1 MKNKKPFAENLRLM
15 LLASLL
21 SLCFIGV
28 SGAAVIDS
36 EEKSTAVEPLAFTGG
51 LTSVDEPEDIQ
62 DFHPQDTWQFFAAS
76 GGVSPALTIPAN
88 IDVVAHP
95 LSPDNTT
102 DSTRVTVV
110 TLNVRNIQVRAKW
123 GIIDDT
129 DAFKIEGN
137 VLLLTSNKAMEYV
150 VTVFVEDEFDLLNDN
165 YINLTAQAILSVNVI
180 SPGIG
185 QVSLIFAVAG
195 KAQDLYTLSAGG
207 GEDITYTIEDGNTN
221 DYFFIA
227 ASVLS
232 VKDEVEAATYILS
245 IKASDTGNSGILVTV
260 EVVPPPSLENVP
272 RLYGVAGQPKD
283 LHTFTASGGIGAKM
297 YTIIAD
303 YEEDYFTLDAG
314 SGALR
319 LLDEAT
325 AEVYIFTVQ
334 TEDTRN
340 NIATVLVTV
349 EVAPALILADAP
361 PFYEFADMTVSLHTF
376 AASGGFD
383 NKTYTIIAGN
393 KSYFALN
400 ADSGVLSL
408 QAAVPGIYTL
418 TVEAKDEHDHKV
430 SALATI
436 DISVALSL
444 AEVPLLSVIVD
455 TTVNLHTLDA
465 GGGFGVKTYTIIGGD
480 DEGHFALDA
489 DSGVLSLQAAVPDV
503 YRLVVQ
509 AKDERDH
516 KVLATVTVEIAPV
529 LMLAVVPTL
538 YAFADT
544 AVSLYIFAANG
555 GFGSKTYTIIAANEK
570 DYFAIDAQSG
580 VLSLSAAAT
589 GIYTLTVQAED
600 ELGHKVSVPATI
612 DISVALLLAEVPLL
626 SVIVDTEVDLY
637 TLTASGGFGVKTY
650 IIVAGN
656 EKKYFALDAGSG
668 LLSSQSGSATGIYRL
683 TVRAVDIHRH
693 FVEVVATVEV
703 LATLSL
709 VDVPLLRAAIGEAV
723 SLHTF
728 ATEGGIG
735 AKTYTII
742 AGNEKDYFALE
753 AASGVL
759 SLLAN
764 APIGLY
770 TLTVQVTDEQG
781 TKASVRATIQGLNLF
796 LADAPSTL
804 YVIVG
809 EAVGLHTFSADG
821 EGGGNTYAIIN
832 NNDGYFAIN
841 DQSGVLSVNANAP
854 IALYTLTVQAMD
866 AESNTATAMAI
877 VEVVPSL
884 SLLDTPRLYGVAG
897 QPKDLY
903 TLTASGGILTKNYII
918 FAGNEKNYF
927 ALDAQSGVLRL
938 LTEATAGVY
947 TLTVQTEDTRK
958 NITTALATV
967 EVAPPLILAN
977 APPFYEFSGITLS
990 LHTFA
995 ASGGFGSKT
1004 YTIIAGNKDYFVL
1017 NAQSGVLSLSAAV
1030 PGNYILTVQ
1039 ATDER
1044 GHIIL
1049 AQAEIAIS
1057 AALSLADAPP
1067 RYYLSGMILSVYTFV
1082 ASGGFGA
1089 KTYTIVAGYE
1099 KDYFAIDAQS
1109 GVLSLSAAAPG
1120 MYTLT
1125 IQAKDRQD
1133 NTVTALA
1140 TIDVSL
1146 ALILADTPPFY
1157 RFAGITE
1164 SLYTLTA
1171 IGGFGKKT
1179 YTIIAGNKD
1188 YFSLDA
1194 QSGVLSLS
1202 AAVPGNYTLTI
1213 QAKDER
1219 DYKILAKATIAI
1231 STTLSLADAPPRYH
1245 LSGMILSVYTFVASG
1260 GFGAKTYTIVA
1271 GYEKDYFAIDAQSG
1285 VLSLS
1290 VAAPG
1295 IYTLTI
1301 QAKDREDNIITA
1313 LATIDVSL
1321 ALLLADA
1328 PTLYAFAGVT
1338 VSLHTFAAIGGFG
1351 DKTYTIT
1358 AGNGEGYFAIDA
1370 QSGVLSLSTAA
1381 VTGNYILAIQ
1391 ATDERDHRILAQATI
1406 AISATL
1412 SLANAPR
1419 LYGVAGQPKDLHTF
1433 TASGGFGDK
1442 TYTIIAGNKSYFAIS
1457 VHSGVLRLLTD
1468 AVLGIYTLTVQAED
1482 IRSNIITALA
1492 TVEVA
1497 PTLILT
1503 DAPTLYAI
1511 VGRAVSLHT
1520 FTVSGG
1526 FDGKT
1531 YAIANN
1537 EDGYFAINAQSG
1549 ALSVL
1554 ANAAVAIYTLTV
1566 QATDIYDHMVEVL
1579 ATVEV
1584 LPSLFLS
1591 DAPTRYG
1598 AAGQTNDLHTFTAS
1612 GGIGAKTYTII
1623 AGHEQGYFALDKDSG
1638 VLSLQA
1644 AALGIYTLTVQVED
1658 GRGNMATALATVE
1671 VLSALRILGVP
1682 RLYGFA
1688 GATMNLHTLSIGGGT
1703 EDITYAIIA
1712 GNKLGYFAI
1721 GGANSDILSLLTTAQ
1736 PGNYTLT
1743 IQVQNALDLS
1753 SVAPVTVEVSAVLAL
1768 ADARRF
1774 YGVAS
1779 QVTSFHTFAAS
1790 GGFGA
1795 KTYTIVAGNDDNYFV
1810 LNAQSGALSFLIS
1823 TEAGLYT
1830 LTVQAEDTRGN
1841 TADALITMEI
1851 SPILAIGDVPKL
1863 TVDSRAATIYAFT
1876 VSGGFDKKVFTIAGG
1891 NEQGRFDLSADGVLS
1906 LQAGVVSLTVYTLA
1920 IEARDARNNIT
1931 TALVTVEV
1939 FLYFFASDAPPI
1951 QKFAGKA
1958 AHLHTFSSEGGVGA
1972 KTYAIKDNAEGYF
1985 TINPTSG
1992 ELSLVVA
1999 PPGFYTLTIQV
2010 SDERKNTTIA
2020 RAEIELLGLVLL
2032 NPPLYVIV
2040 GEDGSFHTLTASGGE
2055 GATYSIIAGNEA
2067 GHFALNAESGV
2078 FSAMNNTVV
2087 TAYRLTVQ
2095 VVNGVYTVQAPFAVY
2110 VRSSLSLA
2118 TVPYL
2123 YGLTAPTEVLHYF
2136 YPGTSGGIGTRTYTI
2151 IAGNEYNDFV
2161 ITSLFGN
2168 LSRLSA
2174 AAGIYTVT
2182 VQVED
2187 VRHNTATAWVTIE
2200 IANALVFEE
2209 VPSFYIAPH
2218 VAMTLHTLTV
2228 SGGFGKKTY
2237 SRLFFLN
2244 NDSNHLTE
2252 SFGVNAQS
2260 GVLSVDPNVPSG
2272 NYIGRLQATDE
2283 RRFRIF
2289 TDVMVAVAATIS
2301 LADASLH
2308 FFDNME
2314 IVHTLAASGG
2324 FGDKTYT
2331 IVAGNDD
2338 FALDAQSGV
2347 LSLSVATHGIYTLT
2361 VEVRDGRGNTDEAL
2375 ATIAISAVLSLAE
2388 VPSFYIV
2395 PGVAMTLHTL
2405 TASGG
2410 FGVKTYTI
2418 FAGNGDGYFA
2428 LDAQSGILS
2437 VKANSTPGDYLVQV
2451 RATDEQDFETAKTV
2465 TVAIA
2470 ENISLA
2476 DASLYIFDNV
2486 EIVHTLAASGGFGD
2500 KTYTIVAGNDDFAL
2514 DAQSGVLSV
2523 SVATQGMYTLTVR
2536 VRDGRGN
2543 TDDALATIAI
2553 SAVLS
2558 LADAPS
2564 FYLFADREAVTLHK
2578 FIAGGGF
2585 GVKTYTITDGNVAN
2599 RFTLDAQSGILSLQA
2614 VVPGV
2619 YTLAIQAKDERD
2631 HSIAALATIEIVK
2644 VLSLADASLYV
2655 LDNVGILLT
2664 FAAIGGFGD
2673 KTYTIED
2680 GNDDG
2685 DFALNAQS
2693 GVLALAAAD
2702 HGIYTLTV
2710 RVRDGRDNTDDAL
2723 ATIAISAVLSLAE
2736 VPPLSVIVDTSESLH
2751 TFAASGGFDDK
2762 TYIIINGS
2770 NYFDLS
2776 ADSGALSLR
2785 ASVAI
2790 AVYMLT
2796 VQVIDARNHMTEA
2809 VVTVEVLPPLSLAD
2823 APRLYGVAAQ
2833 TKNLHTLSA
2842 SGGFGAN
2849 TYTIAATEKD
2859 YFALDAQSGVLR
2871 LLTNAVSGIYTVTVQ
2886 TEDIRSNITTALATV
2901 EVAPALILAEVPLLS
2916 IIVDTTVSLHTF
2928 AASGGFD
2935 NKTYTIIAG
2944 NEEEYFAL
2952 NADSGALS
2960 LQTGAAIAIYTL
2972 TVQAIDVRNH
2982 MTEAVAT
2989 VEVLPTLSLDAPL
3002 LRAAVSQTVDLHTF
3016 AAVGGIGAKTYTI
3029 IGDYQEEYF
3038 ALNAASGVLTLL
3050 GKAPLGFYTLTVQV
3064 ADEQESKARALATI
3078 QVLRLVLADA
3088 PPLYAIVGEAVS
3100 LHTFAAQGGI
3110 GENTYTIIAA
3120 GKGRDYFALD
3130 AQSGVLSVLASATIA
3145 IYTLTVQAMNTD
3157 NNMAPALAI
3166 VEVVSSLSLANAP
3179 RFYEFAGVPK
3189 DLHTFAASGG
3199 IGAKTYTIIAAG
3211 KGRDYFAL
3219 NAHSGVLRLLTN
3231 AVSGMYTLTVQ
3242 AEDTRNNS
3250 DTALATVEVSEPL
3263 TLADAAL
3270 YAFAGVTVS
3279 LHTFTAG
3286 GGFGGKTYT
3295 IIAGNEEDYFVLNAD
3310 SGVLSLSAA
3319 ALGNYTLTIQVED
3332 GYNQTVVAV
3341 ATVAVST
3348 ILSLAGAPPL
3358 DAFTGMILSLRT
3370 FIPMSVHTFTAGGG
3384 FGAKTYSIIAGAQD
3398 YFAIGAASG
3407 VLSVRVSAAMGTY
3420 TLTVQA
3426 EDSQSNAVT
3435 ALATIRITAPF
3446 PLVLVVPP
3454 LTGTRKDEILY
3465 IMAADGG
3472 VGKITYAI
3480 IDGNQDGRFAL
3491 DADGVLS
3498 LQKERQGAYELHV
3511 EAVDSDLPP
3520 SKATAVVSIIITRK
3534 IFMLGG
3540 ANINDVWSSPDGK
3553 NWRQEATGAW
3563 TKRQGYR
3570 GLVHN
3575 GSLYVMGGWTAGSN
3589 RQNDV
3594 WSSPDGISW
3603 ARINHNSGWDTRQH
3617 HEVVSHNGRM
3627 YLMGGFGDRKHRH
3640 GTFYNNDVWSSADGI
3655 TWQRE
3660 GTAGW
3665 ATREKFQAVSHN
3677 GRIYVIGGNAG
3688 SAKSYRDDVWSS
3700 ADGRNWRLE
3709 TKQDWLARKD
3719 HAALSHNGRIYVMGG
3734 HGRHKG
3740 VQLRSLEDVWSSAD
3754 GKNWVQEAAGS
3765 VWPERELHDVVS
3777 FSGRMY
3783 LMGGQGPG
3791 VYKLDYFRDV
3801 LSSNDGKNWVR
3812 ETPIAG
3818 WEGRRGLQLVV
3829 FPPPLDLP
3837 GPTDRVRLKPQT
3849 SAEIHTFQAQQG
3861 DGNYT
3866 YSLFPQ
3872 IAGFSISNDGV
3883 LSTDDTGQLG
3893 DEYILGVLARD
3904 GTGNWAQTEVRVY
3917 FAQLTLAD
3925 ARLTVVPPGSAV
3937 NVHTLVAK
3945 EAVGVPTFAIVSG
3958 NGQGFF
3964 ALDPQHSNILF
3975 MHTNVQH
3982 GVYPLLVEVT
3992 DSAAPPNRATAMIMI
4007 EAAPLFVAD
4016 ASLSAPAR
4024 YPGDIHTFTV
4034 SGGEGTITY
4043 AITGG
4048 DGYFAIG
4055 AGSGVLSVASAE
4067 LGTYNLLLEVV
4078 DSAEP
4083 PNRVTAAVKVEI
4095 DRQIIVLG
4103 GQIADESVVSV
4114 TVVNDVSVSVTVV
4127 SITLVEGVS
4136 VSVTVASVS
4145 VVSVTVVST
4154 FVVNGVSAVN
4164 DVWSSLDGKAWRQ
4177 KTAAAGYPARV
4188 RYQAVVHNGQIYV
4201 MGGSDQ
4207 AEGGTLKRDV
4217 YSSKDGVNW
4226 KRETPTANWSAR
4238 VDHRAVSHQG
4248 RIYVLGGFDGA
4259 GRTNDV
4265 WSSPDGDMWR
4275 LETAAAGWSARRE
4288 HEVVSH
4294 NGRIYVMGGRIGDG
4308 EGYLNDVWSSAD
4320 GKTWTQETAVA
4331 EWFARRDFQAVSH
4344 RGRLYVMGGNISRKY
4359 GTLIKDDEIVSDV
4372 WSSADG
4378 KTWVPESLRTLNSY
4392 RYQLVSYHN
4401 RLYSLGGYNGGRL
4414 NDVWS
4419 SADGVLWGRETPA
4432 AIWAGR
4438 VWHQAV
4444 VFP

>member
-36 EEKSTAVEPLAFTGG
+36 EEKFTAVEPLAFTGG

-62 DFHPQDTWQFFAAS
+62 DFHPQDTWQFFAAG

-88 IDVVAHP
+88 IDVVAP
-95 LSPDNTT
+95 QVDTT
-102 DSTRVTVV
+102 PDSTRVTVV

-137 VLLLTSNKAMEYV
+137 VLLLTSDKAMDYV
-150 VTVFVEDEFDLLNDN
+150 VTVFVEDKFDLLNSN

-232 VKDEVEAATYILS
+232 VKEEVEATTYILS
-245 IKASDTGNSGILVTV
+245 IKASDPGNSGILVTV
-260 EVVPPPSLENVP
+260 EVVPPPSLANVP

-303 YEEDYFTLDAG
+303 YEEDYFALDAQ
-314 SGALR
+314 SGVLR
-319 LLDEAT
+319 LLDEA
-325 AEVYIFTVQ
+325 AAGVYILTVQ

-361 PFYEFADMTVSLHTF
+361 PFYEFADTAVSLHTF
-376 AASGGFD
+376 AASGGFGD
-383 NKTYTIIAGN
+383 KKYGIIAG
-393 KSYFALN
+393 KYATDGSQKTYFVL
-400 ADSGVLSL
+400 DHESGVLSL
-408 QAAVPGIYTL
+408 QAAAPGIYTL
-418 TVEAKDEHDHKV
+418 TVEAQDEQGYKV
-430 SALATI
+430 SAL
-436 DISVALSL
+436 
-444 AEVPLLSVIVD
+444 
-455 TTVNLHTLDA
+455 
-465 GGGFGVKTYTIIGGD
+465 
-480 DEGHFALDA
+480 
-489 DSGVLSLQAAVPDV
+489 
-503 YRLVVQ
+503 
-509 AKDERDH
+509 
-516 KVLATVTVEIAPV
+516 
-529 LMLAVVPTL
+529 
-538 YAFADT
+538 
-544 AVSLYIFAANG
+544 
-555 GFGSKTYTIIAANEK
+555 
-570 DYFAIDAQSG
+570 
-580 VLSLSAAAT
+580 
-589 GIYTLTVQAED
+589 
-600 ELGHKVSVPATI
+600 ATI

-626 SVIVDTEVDLY
+626 SVIIDTTVSLH
-637 TLTASGGFGVKTY
+637 TFAASDGFGVKTY
-650 IIVAGN
+650 TIVAGN
-656 EKKYFALDAGSG
+656 EGKHFALNADSG
-668 LLSSQSGSATGIYRL
+668 LLSSQSDSAIGIYML
-683 TVRAVDIHRH
+683 TVRAVDIHHH

-703 LATLSL
+703 LPTLSL
-709 VDVPLLRAAIGEAV
+709 VGAPLLRAAIGQTV

-742 AGNEKDYFALE
+742 AGNEKNYFALV

-759 SLLAN
+759 SLLAS
-764 APIGLY
+764 ATIGFY

-781 TKASVRATIQGLNLF
+781 TKASVQATIQGLNLF
-796 LADAPSTL
+796 LADAPLTL

-809 EAVGLHTFSADG
+809 EAVSLYTFSADG
-821 EGGGNTYAIIN
+821 GDGVKTYTIIAGNEK
-832 NNDGYFAIN
+832 DYFAIN
-841 DQSGVLSVNANAP
+841 AQSGVLSVLASAT

-866 AESNTATAMAI
+866 TVNNMAPALAI

-897 QPKDLY
+897 QSKDLY
-903 TLTASGGILTKNYII
+903 TLTASGGILTKDYII
-918 FAGNEKNYF
+918 IPDYEKGYF
-927 ALDAQSGVLRL
+927 SLDSQSGVLRL
-938 LTEATAGVY
+938 LTEAAEGVY

-967 EVAPPLILAN
+967 EVAPP
-977 APPFYEFSGITLS
+977 
-990 LHTFA
+990 
-995 ASGGFGSKT
+995 
-1004 YTIIAGNKDYFVL
+1004 
-1017 NAQSGVLSLSAAV
+1017 
-1030 PGNYILTVQ
+1030 
-1039 ATDER
+1039 
-1044 GHIIL
+1044 
-1049 AQAEIAIS
+1049 
-1057 AALSLADAPP
+1057 
-1067 RYYLSGMILSVYTFV
+1067 
-1082 ASGGFGA
+1082 
-1089 KTYTIVAGYE
+1089 
-1099 KDYFAIDAQS
+1099 
-1109 GVLSLSAAAPG
+1109 
-1120 MYTLT
+1120 
-1125 IQAKDRQD
+1125 
-1133 NTVTALA
+1133 
-1140 TIDVSL
+1140 
-1146 ALILADTPPFY
+1146 LILADTPPFY

-1260 GFGAKTYTIVA
+1260 GFGAKTYTIA
-1271 GYEKDYFAIDAQSG
+1271 DGNKDGYFAIDAQSG

-1358 AGNGEGYFAIDA
+1358 AGNEKGYFAIDA

-1433 TASGGFGDK
+1433 NAGGGFGDK
-1442 TYTIIAGNKSYFAIS
+1442 TYTIIAGNKSYFALS

-1482 IRSNIITALA
+1482 TRSNIITALA

-1537 EDGYFAINAQSG
+1537 DDGYFAINAQSG

-1566 QATDIYDHMVEVL
+1566 QATDIHDHMVEVL

-1591 DAPTRYG
+1591 DAPPLYG
-1598 AAGQTNDLHTFTAS
+1598 AGGQTNDLHTFTAS

-1623 AGHEQGYFALDKDSG
+1623 AGHEQGYFAIDKDSG

-1644 AALGIYTLTVQVED
+1644 AALGTYMLTVHVED
-1658 GRGNMATALATVE
+1658 GRGNMTTALATVE
-1671 VLSALRILGVP
+1671 VLSALKILDVP

-1688 GATMNLHTLSIGGGT
+1688 GVTMNLHTLSITGGGT
-1703 EDITYAIIA
+1703 GAITYAIIA
-1712 GNKLGYFAI
+1712 GNKQGYFAI
-1721 GGANSDILSLLTTAQ
+1721 GDNSNILSLLTTAQ

-1743 IQVQNALDLS
+1743 IQVQDELDLS

-1768 ADARRF
+1768 ADAPRF

-1779 QVTSFHTFAAS
+1779 QVKSFHTFAAS

-1795 KTYTIVAGNDDNYFV
+1795 KTYTIVAGNDDDYFV
-1810 LNAQSGALSFLIS
+1810 LNAQSGVLSFLIS

-1851 SPILAIGDVPKL
+1851 SPILAIGDVPRL
-1863 TVDSRAATIYAFT
+1863 VVDSRAATIYAFT

-1939 FLYFFASDAPPI
+1939 FLYFFLSDAPPI

-1958 AHLHTFSSEGGVGA
+1958 THLHTFAAEGGVGA

-1999 PPGFYTLTIQV
+1999 PPGFYTLTIQI
-2010 SDERKNTTIA
+2010 SDERRNTTIA

-2078 FSAMNNTVV
+2078 FSVMNNTVLA
-2087 TAYRLTVQ
+2087 TYNLMVQ
-2095 VVNGVYTVQAPFAVY
+2095 AVNGVYTVQAPFAVH

-2118 TVPYL
+2118 DVPRL
-2123 YGLTAPTEVLHYF
+2123 YGLTGPINVLHYF
-2136 YPGTSGGIGTRTYTI
+2136 HPGTSGGIGTRTYTI
-2151 IAGNEYNDFV
+2151 IADNEYNDFV

-2168 LSRLSA
+2168 LWRSNA

-2187 VRHNTATAWVTIE
+2187 IRHNTATAWVTIE
-2200 IANALVFEE
+2200 IANVLVFEE

-2228 SGGFGKKTY
+2228 SGGFGNKNY
-2237 SRLFFLN
+2237 RLLAFSVAFSG
-2244 NDSNHLTE
+2244 NDRLLALLDG
-2252 SFGVNAQS
+2252 FDLNAQS
-2260 GVLSVDPNVPSG
+2260 GVLLVGTDVPSG
-2272 NYIGRLQATDE
+2272 NYRLQMQAIDE
-2283 RRFRIF
+2283 QGFNIRR
-2289 TDVMVAVAATIS
+2289 DVMVAVAATIS

-2347 LSLSVATHGIYTLT
+2347 LSLSVATQGIYTLT

-2405 TASGG
+2405 TAGGG

-2418 FAGNGDGYFA
+2418 FAGNGDDYFA

-2437 VKANSTPGDYLVQV
+2437 VKANSTPGDYLLQV

-2514 DAQSGVLSV
+2514 DAQSGVLSL
-2523 SVATQGMYTLTVR
+2523 SVATQGIYTLTVR

-2564 FYLFADREAVTLHK
+2564 FYLFADSEAVTLHK

-2585 GVKTYTITDGNVAN
+2585 GVKTYTITDGNVEN

-2673 KTYTIED
+2673 KTYTIEE
-2680 GNDDG
+2680 GNEDG

-2710 RVRDGRDNTDDAL
+2710 RVRDGRDNIDDAL

-2736 VPPLSVIVDTSESLH
+2736 VPPLSVIVDTSGSLH
-2751 TFAASGGFDDK
+2751 TFTASGGFDDK

-2809 VVTVEVLPPLSLAD
+2809 VVTVEVLPILSLAD

-2935 NKTYTIIAG
+2935 NKTYIIIAG
-2944 NEEEYFAL
+2944 NEEKYFAL

-2972 TVQAIDVRNH
+2972 TVQAIDARNH

-3029 IGDYQEEYF
+3029 IAGNEEKYF

-3145 IYTLTVQAMNTD
+3145 IYTLTVQAMNAD

-3199 IGAKTYTIIAAG
+3199 IGTKTYTIIAAG

-3310 SGVLSLSAA
+3310 RGVLSLQAA

-3341 ATVAVST
+3341 ATVAVSA

-3384 FGAKTYSIIAGAQD
+3384 FGAKTYSIIAGEQD

-3420 TLTVQA
+3420 TLAVQA

-3435 ALATIRITAPF
+3435 ALATIRITAPL

-3465 IMAADGG
+3465 VLAADGG

-3480 IDGNQDGRFAL
+3480 IDGNQDERFAL

-3540 ANINDVWSSPDGK
+3540 ADINDVWSSPDGK

-3603 ARINHNSGWDTRQH
+3603 SRISNNNGWETRQH

-3872 IAGFSISNDGV
+3872 VAGFSISNDGV

-3945 EAVGVPTFAIVSG
+3945 EAVGAPTFAILSG

-3964 ALDPQHSNILF
+3964 ALDPQHSDILF

-4067 LGTYNLLLEVV
+4067 LGTYTLLLEVV

-4136 VSVTVASVS
+4136 VSVNVVSVS

-4201 MGGSDQ
+4201 MGGVD
-4207 AEGGTLKRDV
+4207 EVKGGTLKRDV
-4217 YSSKDGVNW
+4217 WSSEDGVNW
-4226 KRETPTANWSAR
+4226 KRETRTADWSAR
-4238 VDHRAVSHQG
+4238 ADHRAVSHQG

-4294 NGRIYVMGGRIGDG
+4294 NGRIYVMGGRVGDG

-4320 GKTWTQETAVA
+4320 GKTWTQETAAA

-4401 RLYSLGGYNGGRL
+4401 RLYSLGGYNAVHL

-4432 AIWAGR
+4432 ASWAGR

>member
-28 SGAAVIDS
+28 SGAAVIDL

-62 DFHPQDTWQFFAAS
+62 DFHPQDTWQFFAA
-76 GGVSPALTIPAN
+76 GGGASPALTIPAN
-88 IDVVAHP
+88 IDVVASP
-95 LSPDNTT
+95 LSPDNAT
-102 DSTRVTVV
+102 DGTRVTVV

-123 GIIDDT
+123 GVIDDM

-137 VLLLTSNKAMEYV
+137 VLLLTSNKAMDYV

-180 SPGIG
+180 SPNIALA
-185 QVSLIFAVAG
+185 QVPLISAVAEI
-195 KAQDLYTLSAGG
+195 AQDLYTLSARGG
-207 GEDITYTIEDGNTN
+207 TEGITYTIEDGDTN
-221 DYFFIA
+221 DYFFIV

-232 VKDEVEAATYILS
+232 VKEGVEAATYTLS
-245 IKASDTGNSGILVTV
+245 IKASDTENSDGILVTV
-260 EVVPPPSLENVP
+260 EVVPPLSLANAQ

-303 YEEDYFTLDAG
+303 YEEDYFALDAD
-314 SGALR
+314 SGVLR

-325 AEVYIFTVQ
+325 AEVYILTVQ

-340 NIATVLVTV
+340 NIATVLATV

-361 PFYEFADMTVSLHTF
+361 PFYKFAGITESLHTLT
-376 AASGGFD
+376 ASGGFGD
-383 NKTYTIIAGN
+383 KTYTIIAGN

-408 QAAVPGIYTL
+408 RAAVPGIYTL
-418 TVEAKDEHDHKV
+418 TVQAEDERDHKV

-455 TTVNLHTLDA
+455 TV
-465 GGGFGVKTYTIIGGD
+465 
-480 DEGHFALDA
+480 
-489 DSGVLSLQAAVPDV
+489 
-503 YRLVVQ
+503 
-509 AKDERDH
+509 
-516 KVLATVTVEIAPV
+516 
-529 LMLAVVPTL
+529 
-538 YAFADT
+538 
-544 AVSLYIFAANG
+544 
-555 GFGSKTYTIIAANEK
+555 
-570 DYFAIDAQSG
+570 
-580 VLSLSAAAT
+580 
-589 GIYTLTVQAED
+589 
-600 ELGHKVSVPATI
+600 
-612 DISVALLLAEVPLL
+612 
-626 SVIVDTEVDLY
+626 VDLY

-650 IIVAGN
+650 TIVADN
-656 EKKYFALDAGSG
+656 EGEHFALDTDSG
-668 LLSSQSGSATGIYRL
+668 LLSSQSDSATGIYRL

-703 LATLSL
+703 LPTLSL
-709 VDVPLLRAAIGEAV
+709 VGAADVLRAAIGEAV

-728 ATEGGIG
+728 STKGGIG

-742 AGNEKDYFALE
+742 AGNEKDYFALD

-759 SLLAN
+759 SLLAS
-764 APIGLY
+764 ATVGFY
-770 TLTVQVTDEQG
+770 TLTVQATDEQG
-781 TKASVRATIQGLNLF
+781 TKASVQATIQALNFF
-796 LADAPSTL
+796 LADAPTL
-804 YVIVG
+804 YAIVG
-809 EAVGLHTFSADG
+809 EAVSLHTFAADG
-821 EGGGNTYAIIN
+821 GSDGAKTYNIIN
-832 NNDGYFAIN
+832 DNEDDYFALN
-841 DQSGVLSVNANAP
+841 AQSGVLSVNASAT
-854 IALYTLTVQAMD
+854 IAIYTLTVQAMD
-866 AESNTATAMAI
+866 IDGNTATASAI
-877 VEVVPSL
+877 VEIVPSL
-884 SLLDTPRLYGVAG
+884 SLLDAPRLYGVAG

-903 TLTASGGILTKNYII
+903 TLTASGGILTKTYTII
-918 FAGNEKNYF
+918 DGNKNYF
-927 ALDAQSGVLRL
+927 FLDDQSGVLRL
-938 LTEATAGVY
+938 LAKATAGVY
-947 TLTVQTEDTRK
+947 TLTVQTEDTRE

-967 EVAPPLILAN
+967 EVAPALILAD
-977 APPFYEFSGITLS
+977 APPFYEFVGITMS

-1004 YTIIAGNKDYFVL
+1004 YTIIAGNVENYFTL
-1017 NAQSGVLSLSAAV
+1017 NAQSGVLSLQGAV
-1030 PGNYILTVQ
+1030 PGNYILAIQ

-1044 GHIIL
+1044 DHIVL
-1049 AQAEIAIS
+1049 AQAIIAIS
-1057 AALSLADAPP
+1057 ATLSLADAPP
-1067 RYYLSGMILSVYTFV
+1067 RYHLSSMTLSVYTFV

-1089 KTYTIVAGYE
+1089 KTYTIEEGHE
-1099 KDYFAIDAQS
+1099 QGYFAIDAQS
-1109 GVLSLSAAAPG
+1109 GVLSL
-1120 MYTLT
+1120 
-1125 IQAKDRQD
+1125 QA
-1133 NTVTALA
+1133 
-1140 TIDVSL
+1140 
-1146 ALILADTPPFY
+1146 
-1157 RFAGITE
+1157 
-1164 SLYTLTA
+1164 
-1171 IGGFGKKT
+1171 
-1179 YTIIAGNKD
+1179 
-1188 YFSLDA
+1188 
-1194 QSGVLSLS
+1194 
-1202 AAVPGNYTLTI
+1202 
-1213 QAKDER
+1213 
-1219 DYKILAKATIAI
+1219 
-1231 STTLSLADAPPRYH
+1231 
-1245 LSGMILSVYTFVASG
+1245 
-1260 GFGAKTYTIVA
+1260 
-1271 GYEKDYFAIDAQSG
+1271 
-1285 VLSLS
+1285 
-1290 VAAPG
+1290 AAPG
-1295 IYTLTI
+1295 IYTLTV

-1358 AGNGEGYFAIDA
+1358 AGNGKGYFAIDA

-1381 VTGNYILAIQ
+1381 VPGNYILAIQ
-1391 ATDERDHRILAQATI
+1391 ATDERDHIILAQATI

-1412 SLANAPR
+1412 SLADAPR

-1433 TASGGFGDK
+1433 TVSGGFGGR
-1442 TYTIIAGNKSYFAIS
+1442 TYTVIAGNKSYFALS
-1457 VHSGVLRLLTD
+1457 VHSGVLHLLTD

-1482 IRSNIITALA
+1482 TRSNIITALA
-1492 TVEVA
+1492 TVEVG
-1497 PTLILT
+1497 PTLILA
-1503 DAPTLYAI
+1503 DAPTLYA
-1511 VGRAVSLHT
+1511 VAGGAVSLHA

-1537 EDGYFAINAQSG
+1537 EDGYFAIDAQSG

-1554 ANAAVAIYTLTV
+1554 ANAAAAIYTLTV
-1566 QATDIYDHMVEVL
+1566 QATDIHDHMVEAL

-1591 DAPTRYG
+1591 DAPTLYG
-1598 AAGQTNDLHTFTAS
+1598 AGGQTNDLHTFTAS

-1623 AGHEQGYFALDKDSG
+1623 AGHEQGYFALNKDSG

-1644 AALGIYTLTVQVED
+1644 ATLGTYTLTVQVKD

-1671 VLSALRILGVP
+1671 VLPPLEIRDVP
-1682 RLYGFA
+1682 RLYGLA
-1688 GATMNLHTLSIGGGT
+1688 GVTINLHTLSITGGGT
-1703 EDITYAIIA
+1703 GAITYAIIA

-1721 GGANSDILSLLTTAQ
+1721 GANSDILSLLTTAL
-1736 PGNYTLT
+1736 PGHYTLT
-1743 IQVQNALDLS
+1743 IQVQDELDLS
-1753 SVAPVTVEVSAVLAL
+1753 SMAPVTVEVSAVLVL
-1768 ADARRF
+1768 ADAPRF
-1774 YGVAS
+1774 YGVAT
-1779 QVTSFHTFAAS
+1779 QVKSFHTFAAS

-1795 KTYTIVAGNDDNYFV
+1795 KTYTIVAGNENYFA
-1810 LNAQSGALSFLIS
+1810 LNAQSGVLSFLVS
-1823 TEAGLYT
+1823 TEVGFYT

-1851 SPILAIGDVPKL
+1851 SPILAIDDVPRLSVVNK
-1863 TVDSRAATIYAFT
+1863 AATIYTFA
-1876 VSGGFDKKVFTIAGG
+1876 VSGGFDKKTFTIVGG
-1891 NEQGRFDLSADGVLS
+1891 NTKGYFDLSAGGLLS
-1906 LQAGVVSLTVYTLA
+1906 LQAGVEMMAVYTLA
-1920 IEARDARNNIT
+1920 IQVKDARNNIT

-1939 FLYFFASDAPPI
+1939 FQNLSLSVALGI
-1951 QKFAGKA
+1951 QQFAGEA
-1958 AHLHTFSSEGGVGA
+1958 AHLHTFAAEGGA
-1972 KTYAIKDNAEGYF
+1972 WIKTYAIEGNTQGYF

-1992 ELSLVVA
+1992 ELSLVAA
-1999 PPGFYTLTIQV
+1999 PVGFYTLTIQV
-2010 SDERKNTTIA
+2010 SDELKNTEIA
-2020 RAEIELLGLVLL
+2020 RAEIELLGLVLSS
-2032 NPPLYVIV
+2032 PPRLSAIV
-2040 GEDGSFHTLTASGGE
+2040 GEGDASLYTFAVKGGGE
-2055 GATYSIIAGNEA
+2055 G
-2067 GHFALNAESGV
+2067 ES
-2078 FSAMNNTVV
+2078 
-2087 TAYRLTVQ
+2087 
-2095 VVNGVYTVQAPFAVY
+2095 
-2110 VRSSLSLA
+2110 
-2118 TVPYL
+2118 
-2123 YGLTAPTEVLHYF
+2123 
-2136 YPGTSGGIGTRTYTI
+2136 TYTI
-2151 IAGNEYNDFV
+2151 IAGNQAGYFAIDQNGVFSVLNNTVVATYNLIVQVTNGVYTSQAPVIVEVVSSLSLADAPRLYGLTASPEQLHIFAASGGIGAKTYIIVADNEDDDFA
-2161 ITSLFGN
+2161 
-2168 LSRLSA
+2168 LSA
-2174 AAGIYTVT
+2174 DGGVLSQVNATVGIYTLT

-2187 VRHNTATAWVTIE
+2187 VRHNMVTALATIE
-2200 IANALVFEE
+2200 ITTALVLEE
-2209 VPSFYIAPH
+2209 VPSFYISPG
-2218 VAMTLHTLTV
+2218 VAMNLHTLTA
-2228 SGGFGKKTY
+2228 SGGFGGKTY
-2237 SRLFFLN
+2237 LITDGNGDDYFAL
-2244 NDSNHLTE
+2244 
-2252 SFGVNAQS
+2252 NAQS
-2260 GVLSVDPNVPSG
+2260 GILSVKANSTPGD
-2272 NYIGRLQATDE
+2272 YLLQVQARDE
-2283 RRFRIF
+2283 QNFEAAKTVTVVI
-2289 TDVMVAVAATIS
+2289 AATLS
-2301 LADASLH
+2301 LADASLY
-2308 FFDNME
+2308 FLDNME

-2324 FGDKTYT
+2324 FGAKTYT

-2338 FALDAQSGV
+2338 FTLDAQSGV
-2347 LSLSVATHGIYTLT
+2347 LSLSVATQGIYTLT
-2361 VEVRDGRGNTDEAL
+2361 VEVRDERDNTDDAL

-2388 VPSFYIV
+2388 VPPFYLFA
-2395 PGVAMTLHTL
+2395 GMTMNLHTL

-2410 FGVKTYTI
+2410 FGDKTYLITD
-2418 FAGNGDGYFA
+2418 GNGDDYFA

-2437 VKANSTPGDYLVQV
+2437 VKANSTPGNYLLQV
-2451 RATDEQDFETAKTV
+2451 LARDEQNFEAAKTV
-2465 TVAIA
+2465 TVAIV
-2470 ENISLA
+2470 ETLSLA

-2486 EIVHTLAASGGFGD
+2486 GIVHTFAASGGFGD
-2500 KTYTIVAGNDDFAL
+2500 KTYTILEGNEDGDFAL
-2514 DAQSGVLSV
+2514 NAQSGVLSL
-2523 SVATQGMYTLTVR
+2523 SVATQGIYTLTVE

-2564 FYLFADREAVTLHK
+2564 FYLFADSEAVTLHK
-2578 FIAGGGF
+2578 FIASGGF

-2619 YTLAIQAKDERD
+2619 YTLAVQAKDERD
-2631 HSIAALATIEIVK
+2631 YIIAALATIEIAATI
-2644 VLSLADASLYV
+2644 SLADASLYV

-2710 RVRDGRDNTDDAL
+2710 RVRDGRDNFDDAL
-2723 ATIAISAVLSLAE
+2723 ATIAITAVLSLAE
-2736 VPPLSVIVDTSESLH
+2736 VPPLSVIVDTPGSLH

-2842 SGGFGAN
+2842 IGGFGAN
-2849 TYTIAATEKD
+2849 TYTIADTEKD

-2871 LLTNAVSGIYTVTVQ
+2871 LLTDAMAGIYTVTVQ

-2901 EVAPALILAEVPLLS
+2901 EVAPALILAEVSLLS

-2944 NEEEYFAL
+2944 NEEKYFAL
-2952 NADSGALS
+2952 NADSGVLS

-3002 LRAAVSQTVDLHTF
+3002 LRAAVSQTVDVHTF
-3016 AAVGGIGAKTYTI
+3016 AAVGGIGVKTYTI
-3029 IGDYQEEYF
+3029 IGDYQEDYF
-3038 ALNAASGVLTLL
+3038 AINAASGVLTLL
-3050 GKAPLGFYTLTVQV
+3050 GKATLGFYTLTVQV

-3078 QVLRLVLADA
+3078 QILQLVLADV
-3088 PPLYAIVGEAVS
+3088 PPLYAIAGEAVS
-3100 LHTFAAQGGI
+3100 LHTFAAQGGS

-3120 GKGRDYFALD
+3120 DKGRDYFALD
-3130 AQSGVLSVLASATIA
+3130 AQSGVLSVLASATVA
-3145 IYTLTVQAMNTD
+3145 IYTLTVQAMNAD

-3286 GGFGGKTYT
+3286 GGFGDKTYT

-3310 SGVLSLSAA
+3310 RGVLSLQAA

-3341 ATVAVST
+3341 ATVAVSA

-3358 DAFTGMILSLRT
+3358 DAFTGMISVRT

-3384 FGAKTYSIIAGAQD
+3384 FGAKTYTIIAGEQD
-3398 YFAIGAASG
+3398 YFSLGAASG

-3465 IMAADGG
+3465 VLAADGG

-3480 IDGNQDGRFAL
+3480 IDGNQDERFAL

-3520 SKATAVVSIIITRK
+3520 SKATAAVSIVISRQ
-3534 IFMLGG
+3534 IFVLGG

-3553 NWRQEATGAW
+3553 NWRQMATGAW
-3563 TKRQGYR
+3563 TKREGYR
-3570 GLVHN
+3570 GVVHN
-3575 GSLYVMGGWTAGSN
+3575 GILYVMGGWTASST

-3603 ARINHNSGWDTRQH
+3603 ARISDDNGWDTRQH

-3627 YLMGGFGDRKHRH
+3627 YLMGGFGDRKPDH
-3640 GTFYNNDVWSSADGI
+3640 GTEYKNDVWSSADGI
-3655 TWQRE
+3655 TWQWE

-3665 ATREKFQAVSHN
+3665 SKREKFQAVSHN

-3740 VQLRSLEDVWSSAD
+3740 VQLRSLEDVWSSVD

-3765 VWPERELHDVVS
+3765 VWPQRELHDVVS

-3812 ETPIAG
+3812 ETPFAG
-3818 WEGRRGLQLVV
+3818 WDGRRGLQLVV
-3829 FPPPLDLP
+3829 FPPPLALS
-3837 GPTDRVRLKPQT
+3837 GPTERIRLKPETPAQ
-3849 SAEIHTFQAQQG
+3849 IHAFQAQQG

-3866 YSLFPQ
+3866 YKLFPQ
-3872 IAGFSISNDGV
+3872 IAGFAISNDGV
-3883 LSTDDTGQLG
+3883 LSTDGSGQVG
-3893 DEYILGVLARD
+3893 DEYILTVLALD
-3904 GTGNWAQTEVRVY
+3904 STGNWAQAEVRVY

-3925 ARLTVVPPGSAV
+3925 VRLTVVPPGFAV

-3945 EAVGVPTFAIVSG
+3945 EAVGSQTFAIVSG
-3958 NGQGFF
+3958 NQQGFF
-3964 ALDPQHSNILF
+3964 ALDPPHSDILL
-3975 MHTNVQH
+3975 MHANVQQ

-3992 DSAAPPNRATAMIMI
+3992 DSAEPPNRATAMIMI

-4034 SGGEGTITY
+4034 IGGKGAITY
-4043 AITGG
+4043 AITRD
-4048 DGYFAIG
+4048 DGYFAID
-4055 AGSGVLSVASAE
+4055 ASSGVLSVASAE
-4067 LGTYNLLLEVV
+4067 LGTYNLLLEVT

-4083 PNRVTAAVKVEI
+4083 PNRATAAVKVEI
-4095 DRQIIVLG
+4095 NRQIIVLG
-4103 GQIADESVVSV
+4103 GQIV
-4114 TVVNDVSVSVTVV
+4114 TTATV
-4127 SITLVEGVS
+4127 
-4136 VSVTVASVS
+4136 
-4145 VVSVTVVST
+4145 
-4154 FVVNGVSAVN
+4154 AVN

-4188 RYQAVVHNGQIYV
+4188 GYQAVVHNGQIYV
-4201 MGGSDQ
+4201 MGGVDKVKD
-4207 AEGGTLKRDV
+4207 GTLKRDV
-4217 YSSKDGVNW
+4217 YSSEDGVNW
-4226 KRETPTANWSAR
+4226 TRETPTADWSAR
-4238 VDHRAVSHQG
+4238 ADHRAVSHQG
-4248 RIYVLGGFDGA
+4248 RIYVLGGLHVFYDVQN
-4259 GRTNDV
+4259 TILITILKNDV
-4265 WSSPDGDMWR
+4265 WSSADGKNWVQ
-4275 LETAAAGWSARRE
+4275 ETAAAEWSARRE

-4320 GKTWTQETAVA
+4320 GATWVQETAAA
-4331 EWFARRDFQAVSH
+4331 EWLARKDFQAVSH
-4344 RGRLYVMGGNISRKY
+4344 RGRLYVMGGKASYKY
-4359 GTLIKDDEIVSDV
+4359 EALIKDDVPVSDV
-4372 WSSADG
+4372 WSSEDG
-4378 KTWVPESLRTLNSY
+4378 KTWVPESLRTLNSV

-4432 AIWAGR
+4432 ASWAGR

>member
-1 MKNKKPFAENLRLM
+1 MLNSHKIEIFISSIKDRLLKNKKPFAENLRLM

-62 DFHPQDTWQFFAAS
+62 DFHPQDTWQFFAA
-76 GGVSPALTIPAN
+76 GGGASPALTIPAN
-88 IDVVAHP
+88 IDVVAP
-95 LSPDNTT
+95 QLRDTAT
-102 DSTRVTVV
+102 DDTSLRVTVV

-137 VLLLTSNKAMEYV
+137 VLLLTSDKAMDYV

-207 GEDITYTIEDGNTN
+207 GAEDITYTIEDGNTN

-232 VKDEVEAATYILS
+232 VKEEVEATTYILS
-245 IKASDTGNSGILVTV
+245 IKASDTGNSGVLVTV
-260 EVVPPPSLENVP
+260 EVVPPPSLANVP

-283 LHTFTASGGIGAKM
+283 LYTFTASDGIGAKM

-303 YEEDYFTLDAG
+303 YEEEYFALDAD
-314 SGALR
+314 SGVLR
-319 LLDEAT
+319 LLDEA
-325 AEVYIFTVQ
+325 AAGVYTLTVQ

-349 EVAPALILADAP
+349 DVAHAMMLADAP
-361 PFYEFADMTVSLHTF
+361 PFYEFAGTAVSLHTF

-383 NKTYTIIAGN
+383 GKTYTIIDGD
-393 KSYFALN
+393 KSYFALD

-418 TVEAKDEHDHKV
+418 TVEAQDAQGYKV
-430 SALATI
+430 SAL
-436 DISVALSL
+436 
-444 AEVPLLSVIVD
+444 
-455 TTVNLHTLDA
+455 
-465 GGGFGVKTYTIIGGD
+465 
-480 DEGHFALDA
+480 
-489 DSGVLSLQAAVPDV
+489 
-503 YRLVVQ
+503 
-509 AKDERDH
+509 
-516 KVLATVTVEIAPV
+516 
-529 LMLAVVPTL
+529 
-538 YAFADT
+538 
-544 AVSLYIFAANG
+544 
-555 GFGSKTYTIIAANEK
+555 
-570 DYFAIDAQSG
+570 
-580 VLSLSAAAT
+580 
-589 GIYTLTVQAED
+589 
-600 ELGHKVSVPATI
+600 ATI

-626 SVIVDTEVDLY
+626 SVIVDTTVSLH
-637 TLTASGGFGVKTY
+637 TFAASDGFGVKTY
-650 IIVAGN
+650 TIVAGN
-656 EKKYFALDAGSG
+656 EEKYFALNADSG
-668 LLSSQSGSATGIYRL
+668 LLSSQSDSATGIYRL

-703 LATLSL
+703 LPTLSL
-709 VDVPLLRAAIGEAV
+709 VGAPLLRAAIGQTV

-742 AGNEKDYFALE
+742 AGNEKNYFVLD

-781 TKASVRATIQGLNLF
+781 TKASVQATIQGLNLF
-796 LADAPSTL
+796 LADAPLTL

-809 EAVGLHTFSADG
+809 EAVSLHTFSADG
-821 EGGGNTYAIIN
+821 GDGVKTYTIIAGNEK
-832 NNDGYFAIN
+832 DYFAIN
-841 DQSGVLSVNANAP
+841 AQSGVLSVLPNAT

-866 AESNTATAMAI
+866 TVNNMAPALAI

-884 SLLDTPRLYGVAG
+884 SLSHVSSLYGVAG
-897 QPKDLY
+897 QPKDLH
-903 TLTASGGILTKNYII
+903 TVVASGGILTKTYTII
-918 FAGNEKNYF
+918 ENNEDYF
-927 ALDAQSGVLRL
+927 SLDPQSGVLSL
-938 LTEATAGVY
+938 LAAATARVY
-947 TLTVQTEDTRK
+947 ILTVQVEDTRK
-958 NITTALATV
+958 NTATVLATV
-967 EVAPPLILAN
+967 EVAPPLILADT
-977 APPFYEFSGITLS
+977 PPFYRFAGITES
-990 LHTFA
+990 LYTLT
-995 ASGGFGSKT
+995 ASGGFGKKT
-1004 YTIIAGNKDYFVL
+1004 YTIIAGNKDYFSL

-1030 PGNYILTVQ
+1030 PGNYTLTIQ

-1044 GHIIL
+1044 DHRIL

-1057 AALSLADAPP
+1057 VTLSLADAPP

-1089 KTYTIVAGYE
+1089 KTYTIADGN
-1099 KDYFAIDAQS
+1099 KDGYFAI
-1109 GVLSLSAAAPG
+1109 
-1120 MYTLT
+1120 
-1125 IQAKDRQD
+1125 
-1133 NTVTALA
+1133 N
-1140 TIDVSL
+1140 
-1146 ALILADTPPFY
+1146 
-1157 RFAGITE
+1157 
-1164 SLYTLTA
+1164 
-1171 IGGFGKKT
+1171 
-1179 YTIIAGNKD
+1179 
-1188 YFSLDA
+1188 
-1194 QSGVLSLS
+1194 
-1202 AAVPGNYTLTI
+1202 
-1213 QAKDER
+1213 
-1219 DYKILAKATIAI
+1219 
-1231 STTLSLADAPPRYH
+1231 
-1245 LSGMILSVYTFVASG
+1245 
-1260 GFGAKTYTIVA
+1260 
-1271 GYEKDYFAIDAQSG
+1271 AQSG

-1295 IYTLTI
+1295 IYTLTV

-1338 VSLHTFAAIGGFG
+1338 VSLHTFAAMGGFG

-1358 AGNGEGYFAIDA
+1358 AGNEKGYFAIDA
-1370 QSGVLSLSTAA
+1370 QSGVLSLSAA

-1412 SLANAPR
+1412 SLANAPP

-1442 TYTIIAGNKSYFAIS
+1442 TYTIIAGNKSYFALS

-1511 VGRAVSLHT
+1511 VGRAVSLHA

-1591 DAPTRYG
+1591 DAPPLYG
-1598 AAGQTNDLHTFTAS
+1598 AGGQTNDLHTFTAS

-1623 AGHEQGYFALDKDSG
+1623 AGHEQGYFAIDKDSG

-1644 AALGIYTLTVQVED
+1644 AALGTYMLTVQVED
-1658 GRGNMATALATVE
+1658 GRGNMTTALATVE
-1671 VLSALRILGVP
+1671 VLSALKILGVP

-1688 GATMNLHTLSIGGGT
+1688 GVTMNLHTLSITGGGT
-1703 EDITYAIIA
+1703 GAITYAIIA
-1712 GNKLGYFAI
+1712 GNEKGYFAI
-1721 GGANSDILSLLTTAQ
+1721 GDNSDILSLLTTAQ

-1743 IQVQNALDLS
+1743 IQVQDELDLS

-1768 ADARRF
+1768 ADAPRF

-1779 QVTSFHTFAAS
+1779 QVKSFHTFAAS

-1795 KTYTIVAGNDDNYFV
+1795 KTYTIVAGNENYFV

-1958 AHLHTFSSEGGVGA
+1958 AHLHTFAAEGGVGA

-1992 ELSLVVA
+1992 ELSLVAA
-1999 PPGFYTLTIQV
+1999 PAGFYTLTIQI
-2010 SDERKNTTIA
+2010 SDERRNTTIA

-2032 NPPLYVIV
+2032 NPPLFVIV
-2040 GEDGSFHTLTASGGE
+2040 GEDGSFHTLSVSGGE

-2067 GHFALNAESGV
+2067 GYFSLNAESGV

-2095 VVNGVYTVQAPFAVY
+2095 VVNGVYTVQAPFAVH

-2118 TVPYL
+2118 DVPRL
-2123 YGLTAPTEVLHYF
+2123 YGLTAPRKVLRYF
-2136 YPGTSGGIGTRTYTI
+2136 HSDVSGGIGARTYTI
-2151 IAGNEYNDFV
+2151 IAGNEDDDF
-2161 ITSLFGN
+2161 SFSFDQ

-2200 IANALVFEE
+2200 IANALVFEG

-2237 SRLFFLN
+2237 SRLYFVN
-2244 NDSNHLTE
+2244 NDSNHYLNG

-2272 NYIGRLQATDE
+2272 NYIGRVQATDG
-2283 RRFRIF
+2283 RGFRMF

-2361 VEVRDGRGNTDEAL
+2361 VEVRDGRGNTDDAL

-2486 EIVHTLAASGGFGD
+2486 EIVHTLAASGGFGA

-2514 DAQSGVLSV
+2514 DAQSGVLSL
-2523 SVATQGMYTLTVR
+2523 SVATQGIYTLTVR

-2564 FYLFADREAVTLHK
+2564 FYLFADSEAVTLHK

-2710 RVRDGRDNTDDAL
+2710 RVRDGRGNFDDAL

-2736 VPPLSVIVDTSESLH
+2736 VPPLSVIVDTSGSLH

-2944 NEEEYFAL
+2944 NEEKYFAL

-2972 TVQAIDVRNH
+2972 TVQAIDARNH
-2982 MTEAVAT
+2982 MTETVAT

-3002 LRAAVSQTVDLHTF
+3002 LRAAVSQTVDVHTF

-3029 IGDYQEEYF
+3029 IAGNKEEYF

-3120 GKGRDYFALD
+3120 DKGRDYFALD
-3130 AQSGVLSVLASATIA
+3130 AQSGVLSVLASATVA
-3145 IYTLTVQAMNTD
+3145 IYTLTVQAMNAD

-3286 GGFGGKTYT
+3286 GGFGDKTYT

-3310 SGVLSLSAA
+3310 RGVLSLQAA

-3341 ATVAVST
+3341 ATVAVSA

-3384 FGAKTYSIIAGAQD
+3384 FGAKTYTIIAGAQD

-3426 EDSQSNAVT
+3426 EDSQSNAVM

-3540 ANINDVWSSPDGK
+3540 ANINDIWSSPDGK

-3563 TKRQGYR
+3563 TKREGYR

-3603 ARINHNSGWDTRQH
+3603 ARIVHHAGWGARQH

-3627 YLMGGFGDRKHRH
+3627 YLMGGFGNRNRIVTEYK
-3640 GTFYNNDVWSSADGI
+3640 NDVWSSADGI

-3740 VQLRSLEDVWSSAD
+3740 VDLRSLEDVWSSAD

-3765 VWPERELHDVVS
+3765 VWPQRELHDVVS
-3777 FSGRMY
+3777 FDGRMY

-3849 SAEIHTFQAQQG
+3849 SAQIHAFQAQQG

-3872 IAGFSISNDGV
+3872 IAGFAISNDGV
-3883 LSTDDTGQLG
+3883 LSTDGSGQLG
-3893 DEYILGVLARD
+3893 DEYILTVLVRD

-3945 EAVGVPTFAIVSG
+3945 EAVGAPTFAILSG

-3964 ALDPQHSNILF
+3964 ALDPQHSDILF

-4024 YPGDIHTFTV
+4024 YPGDIHTFTAI
-4034 SGGEGTITY
+4034 GGEGAITY

-4048 DGYFAIG
+4048 DGYFAID

-4067 LGTYNLLLEVV
+4067 LGTYNLLLEVT
-4078 DSAEP
+4078 DSAELT
-4083 PNRVTAAVKVEI
+4083 NRVTAAVKVEI

-4103 GQIADESVVSV
+4103 GQIVTTA
-4114 TVVNDVSVSVTVV
+4114 TVV
-4127 SITLVEGVS
+4127 
-4136 VSVTVASVS
+4136 
-4145 VVSVTVVST
+4145 
-4154 FVVNGVSAVN
+4154 VN

-4177 KTAAAGYPARV
+4177 KTPAAGYPARV
-4188 RYQAVVHNGQIYV
+4188 GYQAVVHDGEIYV
-4201 MGGSDQ
+4201 MGGNNQ
-4207 AEGGTLKRDV
+4207 VEGGTLKRDV
-4217 YSSKDGVNW
+4217 WSSGDGVNW
-4226 KRETPTANWSAR
+4226 TRKTPTAGWSAR
-4238 VDHRAVSHQG
+4238 TDHRAISHNE
-4248 RIYVLGGFDGA
+4248 RIYVLGGLNVYVQK
-4259 GRTNDV
+4259 TTQNTILITILKNDV
-4265 WSSPDGDMWR
+4265 WSSADGNMWR

-4320 GKTWTQETAVA
+4320 GATWVQETAAA

-4432 AIWAGR
+4432 AGWAGR

>member
-1 MKNKKPFAENLRLM
+1 
-15 LLASLL
+15 
-21 SLCFIGV
+21 
-28 SGAAVIDS
+28 
-36 EEKSTAVEPLAFTGG
+36 
-51 LTSVDEPEDIQ
+51 
-62 DFHPQDTWQFFAAS
+62 
-76 GGVSPALTIPAN
+76 
-88 IDVVAHP
+88 
-95 LSPDNTT
+95 
-102 DSTRVTVV
+102 
-110 TLNVRNIQVRAKW
+110 
-123 GIIDDT
+123 
-129 DAFKIEGN
+129 
-137 VLLLTSNKAMEYV
+137 
-150 VTVFVEDEFDLLNDN
+150 
-165 YINLTAQAILSVNVI
+165 
-180 SPGIG
+180 
-185 QVSLIFAVAG
+185 
-195 KAQDLYTLSAGG
+195 
-207 GEDITYTIEDGNTN
+207 
-221 DYFFIA
+221 
-227 ASVLS
+227 
-232 VKDEVEAATYILS
+232 
-245 IKASDTGNSGILVTV
+245 
-260 EVVPPPSLENVP
+260 
-272 RLYGVAGQPKD
+272 
-283 LHTFTASGGIGAKM
+283 
-297 YTIIAD
+297 
-303 YEEDYFTLDAG
+303 
-314 SGALR
+314 
-319 LLDEAT
+319 
-325 AEVYIFTVQ
+325 
-334 TEDTRN
+334 
-340 NIATVLVTV
+340 
-349 EVAPALILADAP
+349 
-361 PFYEFADMTVSLHTF
+361 
-376 AASGGFD
+376 
-383 NKTYTIIAGN
+383 
-393 KSYFALN
+393 
-400 ADSGVLSL
+400 
-408 QAAVPGIYTL
+408 
-418 TVEAKDEHDHKV
+418 
-430 SALATI
+430 
-436 DISVALSL
+436 
-444 AEVPLLSVIVD
+444 
-455 TTVNLHTLDA
+455 
-465 GGGFGVKTYTIIGGD
+465 
-480 DEGHFALDA
+480 
-489 DSGVLSLQAAVPDV
+489 
-503 YRLVVQ
+503 
-509 AKDERDH
+509 
-516 KVLATVTVEIAPV
+516 
-529 LMLAVVPTL
+529 
-538 YAFADT
+538 
-544 AVSLYIFAANG
+544 
-555 GFGSKTYTIIAANEK
+555 
-570 DYFAIDAQSG
+570 
-580 VLSLSAAAT
+580 
-589 GIYTLTVQAED
+589 
-600 ELGHKVSVPATI
+600 
-612 DISVALLLAEVPLL
+612 
-626 SVIVDTEVDLY
+626 
-637 TLTASGGFGVKTY
+637 
-650 IIVAGN
+650 
-656 EKKYFALDAGSG
+656 
-668 LLSSQSGSATGIYRL
+668 
-683 TVRAVDIHRH
+683 
-693 FVEVVATVEV
+693 
-703 LATLSL
+703 
-709 VDVPLLRAAIGEAV
+709 
-723 SLHTF
+723 
-728 ATEGGIG
+728 
-735 AKTYTII
+735 
-742 AGNEKDYFALE
+742 
-753 AASGVL
+753 
-759 SLLAN
+759 
-764 APIGLY
+764 
-770 TLTVQVTDEQG
+770 
-781 TKASVRATIQGLNLF
+781 
-796 LADAPSTL
+796 
-804 YVIVG
+804 
-809 EAVGLHTFSADG
+809 
-821 EGGGNTYAIIN
+821 
-832 NNDGYFAIN
+832 
-841 DQSGVLSVNANAP
+841 
-854 IALYTLTVQAMD
+854 
-866 AESNTATAMAI
+866 
-877 VEVVPSL
+877 
-884 SLLDTPRLYGVAG
+884 
-897 QPKDLY
+897 
-903 TLTASGGILTKNYII
+903 
-918 FAGNEKNYF
+918 
-927 ALDAQSGVLRL
+927 
-938 LTEATAGVY
+938 
-947 TLTVQTEDTRK
+947 
-958 NITTALATV
+958 
-967 EVAPPLILAN
+967 
-977 APPFYEFSGITLS
+977 
-990 LHTFA
+990 
-995 ASGGFGSKT
+995 
-1004 YTIIAGNKDYFVL
+1004 
-1017 NAQSGVLSLSAAV
+1017 
-1030 PGNYILTVQ
+1030 
-1039 ATDER
+1039 
-1044 GHIIL
+1044 
-1049 AQAEIAIS
+1049 
-1057 AALSLADAPP
+1057 
-1067 RYYLSGMILSVYTFV
+1067 MILSVYTFV

-1089 KTYTIVAGYE
+1089 KTYTI
-1099 KDYFAIDAQS
+1099 
-1109 GVLSLSAAAPG
+1109 
-1120 MYTLT
+1120 
-1125 IQAKDRQD
+1125 
-1133 NTVTALA
+1133 
-1140 TIDVSL
+1140 
-1146 ALILADTPPFY
+1146 AD
-1157 RFAGITE
+1157 
-1164 SLYTLTA
+1164 
-1171 IGGFGKKT
+1171 
-1179 YTIIAGNKD
+1179 GNKD
-1188 YFSLDA
+1188 
-1194 QSGVLSLS
+1194 G
-1202 AAVPGNYTLTI
+1202 
-1213 QAKDER
+1213 
-1219 DYKILAKATIAI
+1219 
-1231 STTLSLADAPPRYH
+1231 
-1245 LSGMILSVYTFVASG
+1245 
-1260 GFGAKTYTIVA
+1260 
-1271 GYEKDYFAIDAQSG
+1271 YFAIDAQSG

-1358 AGNGEGYFAIDA
+1358 AGNGKGYFAIDA

-1381 VTGNYILAIQ
+1381 VIGNYILAIQ

-1412 SLANAPR
+1412 SLANAPP

-1433 TASGGFGDK
+1433 NAGGGFGDK
-1442 TYTIIAGNKSYFAIS
+1442 TYTIIAGNKSYFALS

-1554 ANAAVAIYTLTV
+1554 ANAAVASYTLTV

-1591 DAPTRYG
+1591 DAPPLYG
-1598 AAGQTNDLHTFTAS
+1598 AGGQTNDLHTFTAS

-1623 AGHEQGYFALDKDSG
+1623 AGHEQGYFAIDKDSG

-1644 AALGIYTLTVQVED
+1644 AALGTYMLTVQVED
-1658 GRGNMATALATVE
+1658 GRGNMTTALATVE
-1671 VLSALRILGVP
+1671 VLSALKILDVP

-1688 GATMNLHTLSIGGGT
+1688 GVTMNLHTLSITGGGT
-1703 EDITYAIIA
+1703 GAITYAIIA
-1712 GNKLGYFAI
+1712 GNEKGYFAI
-1721 GGANSDILSLLTTAQ
+1721 GDNSNILSLLTTAQ

-1743 IQVQNALDLS
+1743 IQVQDELDLS

-1768 ADARRF
+1768 ADAPRF

-1795 KTYTIVAGNDDNYFV
+1795 KTYTIVVGNEDDYFV

-1939 FLYFFASDAPPI
+1939 FLYFFSSDAPPI

-1958 AHLHTFSSEGGVGA
+1958 AHLHTFAAEGGVGA

-1992 ELSLVVA
+1992 ELSLVAALEA
-1999 PPGFYTLTIQV
+1999 PPAGFYTLTIQI
-2010 SDERKNTTIA
+2010 SDERRNTTIA

-2032 NPPLYVIV
+2032 NPPLFVIV
-2040 GEDGSFHTLTASGGE
+2040 GEDGSFHTLSVSGGE

-2067 GHFALNAESGV
+2067 GYFSLNAESGV

-2095 VVNGVYTVQAPFAVY
+2095 VVNGVYTVQAPFAVH

-2118 TVPYL
+2118 DVPRL
-2123 YGLTAPTEVLHYF
+2123 YGLTAPRKVLRYF
-2136 YPGTSGGIGTRTYTI
+2136 HSDVSGGIGARTYTI
-2151 IAGNEYNDFV
+2151 IAGNEDDDF
-2161 ITSLFGN
+2161 SFSFDQ

-2200 IANALVFEE
+2200 IANALVFEG

-2237 SRLFFLN
+2237 SRLYFVN
-2244 NDSNHLTE
+2244 NDSNHYLNG

-2260 GVLSVDPNVPSG
+2260 GVLSVDPNVPPG
-2272 NYIGRLQATDE
+2272 NYIGRVQATDE
-2283 RRFRIF
+2283 RGFRIF

-2347 LSLSVATHGIYTLT
+2347 LSLSVATQGIYTLT

-2486 EIVHTLAASGGFGD
+2486 EIVHTLAASGGFGA

-2564 FYLFADREAVTLHK
+2564 FYLFADSEAVTLHQ

-2585 GVKTYTITDGNVAN
+2585 GVKTYTITDGNVEN

-2673 KTYTIED
+2673 KTYTIEE

-2736 VPPLSVIVDTSESLH
+2736 VPPLSVIVDTSGSLH

-2776 ADSGALSLR
+2776 ADSGTLSLR

-2935 NKTYTIIAG
+2935 NKTYIIIAG
-2944 NEEEYFAL
+2944 NEEKYFAL

-2972 TVQAIDVRNH
+2972 TVQAIDARNH

-3016 AAVGGIGAKTYTI
+3016 VAVGGIGAKTYTI
-3029 IGDYQEEYF
+3029 IAGNKEEYF

-3120 GKGRDYFALD
+3120 DKGRDYFALD
-3130 AQSGVLSVLASATIA
+3130 AQSGVLSVLASATVA
-3145 IYTLTVQAMNTD
+3145 IYTLTVQAMNAD

-3270 YAFAGVTVS
+3270 YAFAGMTVS

-3286 GGFGGKTYT
+3286 GGFGDKTYT

-3310 SGVLSLSAA
+3310 RGVLSLQAA

-3341 ATVAVST
+3341 ATVAVSA

-3384 FGAKTYSIIAGAQD
+3384 FGAKTYSIIAGTQD
-3398 YFAIGAASG
+3398 YFALGAASG

-3435 ALATIRITAPF
+3435 ALATIRITAPL

-3540 ANINDVWSSPDGK
+3540 ADINDVWSSPDGK

-3603 ARINHNSGWDTRQH
+3603 ARIVHHAGWGARQH

-3627 YLMGGFGDRKHRH
+3627 YLMGGFGNRNRIVTEYK
-3640 GTFYNNDVWSSADGI
+3640 NDVWSSADGI

-3740 VQLRSLEDVWSSAD
+3740 VDLRSLEDVWSSAD

-3765 VWPERELHDVVS
+3765 VWPQRELHDVVS
-3777 FSGRMY
+3777 FDGRMY

-3849 SAEIHTFQAQQG
+3849 SAQIHAFQAQQG

-3883 LSTDDTGQLG
+3883 LSTDGSGQLG
-3893 DEYILGVLARD
+3893 DEYILTVLVRD

-3945 EAVGVPTFAIVSG
+3945 EAVGAPTFAILSG

-3964 ALDPQHSNILF
+3964 ALDPQHRDILF

-4103 GQIADESVVSV
+4103 GEIV
-4114 TVVNDVSVSVTVV
+4114 TTATV
-4127 SITLVEGVS
+4127 
-4136 VSVTVASVS
+4136 
-4145 VVSVTVVST
+4145 
-4154 FVVNGVSAVN
+4154 AVN
-4164 DVWSSLDGKAWRQ
+4164 DVWSSLDGKTWRQ
-4177 KTAAAGYPARV
+4177 KTPAAGYPARV
-4188 RYQAVVHNGQIYV
+4188 GYQAVVH
-4201 MGGSDQ
+4201 
-4207 AEGGTLKRDV
+4207 
-4217 YSSKDGVNW
+4217 
-4226 KRETPTANWSAR
+4226 
-4238 VDHRAVSHQG
+4238 
-4248 RIYVLGGFDGA
+4248 
-4259 GRTNDV
+4259 
-4265 WSSPDGDMWR
+4265 DGDD
-4275 LETAAAGWSARRE
+4275 LC
-4288 HEVVSH
+4288 H
-4294 NGRIYVMGGRIGDG
+4294 GRKQTR
-4308 EGYLNDVWSSAD
+4308 
-4320 GKTWTQETAVA
+4320 
-4331 EWFARRDFQAVSH
+4331 
-4344 RGRLYVMGGNISRKY
+4344 
-4359 GTLIKDDEIVSDV
+4359 
-4372 WSSADG
+4372 
-4378 KTWVPESLRTLNSY
+4378 
-4392 RYQLVSYHN
+4392 
-4401 RLYSLGGYNGGRL
+4401 
-4414 NDVWS
+4414 
-4419 SADGVLWGRETPA
+4419 
-4432 AIWAGR
+4432 
-4438 VWHQAV
+4438 
-4444 VFP
+4444 